1 MTRAMSSK
9 NSEQLAWQAME
20 AGAYDEAV
28 RLLEPLAHRNSEWAL
43 LSLGWIY
50 ETGATAPPDKDA
62 ALSLYAR
69 AASQGSAA
77 GCFDLGRLHL
87 ARGDEASARSAFR
100 TGAERGDLPCM
111 AELGSMLLKG
121 RGGPSN
127 AEEGWNLVER
137 AAAQGH
143 IFAQRT
149 LLAIEEDNA
158 RSITER
164 LVVKLKILR
173 LALAGARELAR
184 DRYSD
189 KVR

>member
-1 MTRAMSSK
+1 MTAK
-9 NSEQLAWQAME
+9 NSEQLAWKAIQD
-20 AGAYDEAV
+20 GAYDEAV
-28 RLLEPLAHRNSEWAL
+28 RLLEPLARQNSEWAL

-50 ETGATAPPDKDA
+50 ETGAMADPDKDA

-87 ARGDEASARSAFR
+87 MRGDEVSARSAFR
-100 TGAERGDLPCM
+100 TGVERGDLPST
-111 AELGSMLLKG
+111 AELGRMLLRG
-121 RGGPSN
+121 LGGPSN

-137 AAAQGH
+137 AATQGH

-149 LLAIEEDNA
+149 LLTIEQENA
-158 RSITER
+158 RSFPER
-164 LVVKLKILR
+164 LLVKLKIIR
-173 LALAGARELAR
+173 LALKGGREVWR

-189 KVR
+189 KMR